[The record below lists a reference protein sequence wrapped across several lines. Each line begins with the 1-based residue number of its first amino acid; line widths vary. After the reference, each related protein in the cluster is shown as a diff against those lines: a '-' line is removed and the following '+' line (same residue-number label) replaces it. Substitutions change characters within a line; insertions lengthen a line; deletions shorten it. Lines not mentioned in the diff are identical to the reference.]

1 MAHGSSEERR
11 VQRLGTSSLIV
22 TLPKKWVK
30 RVGLKPG
37 DTVIV
42 ELKDHYLIIRPKN
55 FEDEISTFELSVDN
69 IPEDTLLKI
78 IKCLYFINYKK
89 IVVDLNRLKATTVN
103 KLILT
108 LRDLPGTEHEI
119 TDNKIIIYIENIET
133 HEKIIKL
140 LSRLIEN
147 LTLILSSVEEYLDK
161 GVKKELVIDTRNLLD
176 ESLKAYNDITRAILQ
191 DSSIIQENNE
201 IIKRLLY
208 ELISKDL
215 WTLTKIALRTIETL
229 HSIKIDLPQDEA
241 AMIINNIIQ
250 ILLKIKKYIL
260 EGSGL
265 DNTTALLD
273 RIREASKKLSEK
285 SPYIYSK
292 AETFT
297 EILSNIIEHLQC
309 LEAIRLI

>member
-1 MAHGSSEERR
+1 M
-11 VQRLGTSSLIV
+11 IV

-30 RVGLKPG
+30 RIGLKPG

-42 ELKDHYLIIRPKN
+42 ESKNYHLIIKPKD
-55 FEDEISTFELSVDN
+55 FEDKISTIELSIDN

-78 IKCLYFINYKK
+78 IKCLYFINYEK

-103 KLILT
+103 RLILA

-119 TDNKIIIYIENIET
+119 INNKIIIYIENIRT
-133 HEKIIKL
+133 HERIIKS

-161 GVKKELVIDTRNLLD
+161 GVKKELVIDTRSLLD

-191 DSSIIQENNE
+191 DSSIIQVNNE

-215 WTLTKIALRTIETL
+215 WNLTKIALRTIETL
-229 HSIKIDLPQDEA
+229 HSIRINLPQDEA
-241 AMIINNIIQ
+241 AIVINNIIQ
-250 ILLKIKKYIL
+250 ILLEIKKYIL
-260 EGSGL
+260 GGSGL
-265 DNTTALLD
+265 DNITALLD
-273 RIREASKKLSEK
+273 KIRETSKKLSEK

-297 EILSNIIEHLQC
+297 ELLSNIIEHLQC
-309 LEAIRLI
+309 LEAIKLI

>member
-1 MAHGSSEERR
+1 M
-11 VQRLGTSSLIV
+11 IV

-30 RVGLKPG
+30 RIGLKPG

-42 ELKDHYLIIRPKN
+42 ESKNYHLIIKPKD
-55 FEDEISTFELSVDN
+55 FEDKISTIELSIDN

-78 IKCLYFINYKK
+78 IKCLYFINYEK

-103 KLILT
+103 RLILA

-119 TDNKIIIYIENIET
+119 INNKIIIYIENIRT
-133 HEKIIKL
+133 HERIIKS

-161 GVKKELVIDTRNLLD
+161 GVKKELVIDTISLLD

-191 DSSIIQENNE
+191 DSSIIQVNNE

-215 WTLTKIALRTIETL
+215 WNLTKIALRTIETL
-229 HSIKIDLPQDEA
+229 HSIRINLPQDEA
-241 AMIINNIIQ
+241 AIVINNIIQ
-250 ILLKIKKYIL
+250 ILLEIKKYIL
-260 EGSGL
+260 GGSGL
-265 DNTTALLD
+265 DNITALLD
-273 RIREASKKLSEK
+273 KIRETSKKLSEK

-297 EILSNIIEHLQC
+297 ELLSNIIEHLQC
-309 LEAIRLI
+309 LETIKLI

>member
-42 ELKDHYLIIRPKN
+42 ELKDHYLIIKPKN

-133 HEKIIKL
+133 HE
-140 LSRLIEN
+140 
-147 LTLILSSVEEYLDK
+147 
-161 GVKKELVIDTRNLLD
+161 
-176 ESLKAYNDITRAILQ
+176 
-191 DSSIIQENNE
+191 
-201 IIKRLLY
+201 
-208 ELISKDL
+208 
-215 WTLTKIALRTIETL
+215 
-229 HSIKIDLPQDEA
+229 
-241 AMIINNIIQ
+241 
-250 ILLKIKKYIL
+250 
-260 EGSGL
+260 
-265 DNTTALLD
+265 
-273 RIREASKKLSEK
+273 
-285 SPYIYSK
+285 
-292 AETFT
+292 
-297 EILSNIIEHLQC
+297 
-309 LEAIRLI
+309 